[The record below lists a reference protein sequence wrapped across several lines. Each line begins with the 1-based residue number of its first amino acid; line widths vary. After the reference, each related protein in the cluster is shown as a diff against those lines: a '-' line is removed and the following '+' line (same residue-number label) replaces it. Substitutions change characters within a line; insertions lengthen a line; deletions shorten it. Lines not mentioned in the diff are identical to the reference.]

1 MKSKHHNINFKAI
14 LNKTVKLFAN
24 MSGMRPK
31 DVMSDE
37 EINAHLTNAFDKFD
51 DSGDGQLGV
60 QEYTQA
66 WLFFGLKEDEDGIN
80 DIFKFVDTNNSGL
93 IGVNEFITAIK
104 GERL

>member
-1 MKSKHHNINFKAI
+1 MNG
-14 LNKTVKLFAN
+14 LFAN

-60 QEYTQA
+60 WVGYS
-66 WLFFGLKEDEDGIN
+66 LD
-80 DIFKFVDTNNSGL
+80 
-93 IGVNEFITAIK
+93 
-104 GERL
+104 